1 MLLPKQNHP
10 IVPVNIFAL
19 AIVALTLLPCCG
31 LIFHLWNPPPD
42 PYGMPLPSI
51 SQIFKTQNLWFLLV
65 KTMFLGISV
74 GFCSLLLGTFFSYV
88 EQFYTYRAQKIFSL
102 LCLLSLAMPS
112 YILAATIGY
121 FFDVNNSEYPFAFA
135 ILVLT
140 LSTTPYTHLTT
151 KSALSVISSS
161 EIESLELL
169 GGTWFQKWKILIWP
183 QIRGSK
189 DHCTG

>member
-51 SQIFKTQNLWFLLV
+51 SQIFKTQNLWFLLA
-65 KTMFLGISV
+65 KTMFLGMSV
-74 GFCSLLLGTFFSYV
+74 GFCSLLLGTFFLCGTILYLSSS
-88 EQFYTYRAQKIFSL
+88 KIFSL

-112 YILAATIGY
+112 YILTATIGY

-151 KSALSVISSS
+151 KSTLSVISSS
-161 EIESLELL
+161 
-169 GGTWFQKWKILIWP
+169 K
-183 QIRGSK
+183 
-189 DHCTG
+189 